1 MEPFQNHPILWP
13 PYPLFPLNYLPFSQ
27 LIPSYTNYNNLP
39 KYINFDSNLSEKQKD
54 KKCKNKFI
62 EKKQYEDKILE
73 NQDKAK
79 LDTETL
85 INLNNQPKSINEVN
99 DSSNYNFNIG
109 IESKNKNKQYK
120 DIITNYFNGNI
131 IENEYKNDNKAKTIN
146 TLKQNRLNFINSKRY
161 KNKLISNKDFNN
173 NEIVHILDKN
183 NDSKSKKKENILE
196 PENNSNTCSE
206 KADHHEFDEKCR

>member
-1 MEPFQNHPILWP
+1 MIQIYQRN
-13 PYPLFPLNYLPFSQ
+13 
-27 LIPSYTNYNNLP
+27 
-39 KYINFDSNLSEKQKD
+39 KKD
-54 KKCKNKFI
+54 KKSKNKFI

-73 NQDKAK
+73 NQDKNK
-79 LDTETL
+79 LNTETL
-85 INLNNQPKSINEVN
+85 INLYNQLKSINEIN

-183 NDSKSKKKENILE
+183 NDSKSKKKEKILE
-196 PENNSNTCSE
+196 PESISNTCSE
-206 KADHHEFDEKCR
+206 KRITMNLMKMTIN

>member
-1 MEPFQNHPILWP
+1 M
-13 PYPLFPLNYLPFSQ
+13 
-27 LIPSYTNYNNLP
+27 
-39 KYINFDSNLSEKQKD
+39 
-54 KKCKNKFI
+54 
-62 EKKQYEDKILE
+62 E
-73 NQDKAK
+73 NQDKTK

-196 PENNSNTCSE
+196 PESISNTCFE
-206 KADHHEFDEKCR
+206 KEDNHEFDQNDDKLGS